1 MNRSTKL
8 SVPAL
13 AAVTALAL
21 SACGGGGGAGSDG
34 STDAGAEEFTGPE
47 NVRMIVPF
55 SAGGGSDLAGRAI
68 ASGLEEVTGS
78 TVTVENLTGGD
89 GAVGYS
95 ELLAS
100 NGDPGVLLASE
111 TALMTL
117 PLAQDVE
124 FTYKD
129 FTPIMKLGDD
139 YNVMMVRADS
149 PHETCMD
156 VVDEAKKGG
165 MITGISGATGPEFIA
180 WGLIEDQF
188 DVTFEPVVF
197 ESGAEVTAALMG
209 DHIDV
214 AMTNPGEALGQFE
227 SGDLKPL
234 CVLAPDRYTYEA
246 LADVPTGVEQG
257 VDVTFAQWRGFIA
270 PGGLSE
276 EASQYW
282 IDAAKEYAETDGYT
296 EYIESNLLQPQVKYG
311 DEFVA
316 FLDEYNENLET
327 VLSDK

>member
-1 MNRSTKL
+1 MNRRTKFA
-8 SVPAL
+8 VPAL
-13 AAVTALAL
+13 TAVAALAL
-21 SACGGGGGAGSDG
+21 SACGGGSGSEGGGNAATG
-34 STDAGAEEFTGPE
+34 EFTAPE

-68 ASGLEEVTGS
+68 ASGLEEVTDS
-78 TVTVENLTGGD
+78 TVTVENITGGD
-89 GAVGYS
+89 GAIGYS

-100 NGDPGVLLASE
+100 NGDPSQLLASE

-117 PLAQDVE
+117 PIVQDVE

-139 YNVMMVRADS
+139 YNVMMVRAGS
-149 PHETCMD
+149 PHETCID
-156 VVDEAKKGG
+156 VIEEAKEGG
-165 MITGISGATGPEFIA
+165 MITGISGATGPEFVA

-188 DVTFEPVVF
+188 DVAFEPVVF
-197 ESGAEVTAALMG
+197 ESGAEITAALLG
-209 DHIDV
+209 NHIDV

-234 CVLAPDRYTYEA
+234 CVLAPERYTYEP

-276 EASQYW
+276 EAKQHW
-282 IDAAKEYAETDGYT
+282 VDAAKAYAETDAYD
-296 EYIESNLLQPQVKYG
+296 EYIESNLLQPQVLYG
-311 DEFVA
+311 DEFTA
-316 FLDEYNENLET
+316 FLDEYNANLES
-327 VLSDK
+327 VLGGQ

>member
-1 MNRSTKL
+1 MNRRTKL
-8 SVPAL
+8 TLPAL
-13 AAVTALAL
+13 AAVAALAL
-21 SACGGGGGAGSDG
+21 TSCGGDSGSEGDTG
-34 STDAGAEEFTGPE
+34 EFAAPDR
-47 NVRMIVPF
+47 VRMIVPF
-55 SAGGGSDLAGRAI
+55 AAGGGSDLAGRAT
-68 ASGLEEVTGS
+68 ASGLEAASGS

-95 ELLAS
+95 GLLS
-100 NGDPGVLLASE
+100 SSGDPATLLSAE

-117 PLAQDVE
+117 PIAQDVE

-139 YNVMMVRADS
+139 YNVMMVPADS
-149 PHETCMD
+149 PYETCMD
-156 VVDEAKKGG
+156 VIDAAKSGG
-165 MITGISGATGPEFIA
+165 MVTGISGATGPEFVA

-188 DVTFEPVVF
+188 DVKFEPVVF
-197 ESGAEVTAALMG
+197 EGGSEITAALMG
-209 DHIDV
+209 GHIDV

-234 CVLAPDRYTYEA
+234 CVLAPERYTYES

-270 PGGLSE
+270 PGGISE
-276 EASQYW
+276 EVRQYW
-282 IDAAKEYAETDGYT
+282 IDTAKEFAESEEYT
-296 EYIESNLLQPQVKYG
+296 EYVESNLLQPQQAYG

-316 FLDEYNENLET
+316 FLDEYNENLLT
-327 VLSDK
+327 VLGDK